1 MSEGQGTL
9 RKGKRADPIGPHF
22 VTTKNLEEQFNFHG
36 TFRDTF
42 THQYRTSYTDHI
54 AGNEICTKSTHPSG
68 YSGHVLRLRHDIM
81 FNGTEFD
88 AWEDEMR
95 ESTERE
101 RRPDYKDQLLGL
113 PTMTADPQ
121 GARKVPVYK
130 TCPTG
135 QFCALKEPWA
145 STGVNHFAVLNYRK
159 GVPLLPKFRPY
170 ELPPLEHKSGAVT
183 ARSPPDAA
191 AKRLESLVG
200 DPVAT
205 ADAPLTSAI
214 TEEAAAQDAIKRDF
228 RFVPPPP
235 AAAGELASTAEV
247 LKASLATPR
256 GRRPANAIA
265 SPARSEPARRV
276 HRFYNLASS
285 RVGYVLNKSD
295 YGGQDDGTYKPS
307 KPPRLPPLTA
317 R

>member
-191 AKRLESLVG
+191 EKRLASLVG
-200 DPVAT
+200 EPEAT
-205 ADAPLTSAI
+205 VDAPVTTATI
-214 TEEAAAQDAIKRDF
+214 DDAAAQDAYKRLF
-228 RFVPPPP
+228 APAPPSV
-235 AAAGELASTAEV
+235 AGELASTTEV
-247 LKASLATPR
+247 LKESLATPR
-256 GRRPANAIA
+256 RPAPNA

-276 HRFYNLASS
+276 HRFHNVASS
-285 RVGYVLNKSD
+285 RAGYVLNKSD
-295 YGGQDDGTYKPS
+295 FFGQDDGCYKPS